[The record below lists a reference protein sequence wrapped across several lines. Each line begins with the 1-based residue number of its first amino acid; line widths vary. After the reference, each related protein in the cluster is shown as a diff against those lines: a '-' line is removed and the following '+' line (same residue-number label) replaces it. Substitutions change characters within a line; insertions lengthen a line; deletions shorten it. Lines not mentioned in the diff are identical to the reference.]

1 MRGFGVDAVQ
11 LHDPITVWCAI
22 CNPPVPDETTN
33 SLPLPNGW
41 VTRKRIF
48 QVER

>member
-1 MRGFGVDAVQ
+1 MDAVQ

-22 CNPPVPDETTN
+22 RIPPVPDDVFH
-33 SLPLPNGW
+33 LPNGW
-41 VTRKRIF
+41 VASRRIF